1 MKKRLLL
8 NLRYVPDDEREEVLS
23 LLDEHH
29 IEHYV
34 TPAGPFGI
42 SAGGIWVTH
51 REDVDRAWALFDEY
65 QANRALR
72 ASENEAQRRSRGEHQ
87 DFLSMWRAR
96 PWHVTLMILLSLMVL
111 MIFFAPMLQ
120 IAQSVR

>member
-8 NLRYVPDDEREEVLS
+8 NLRYVPDDEREEVLA
-23 LLDEHH
+23 LLEQHH

-42 SAGGIWVTH
+42 SAGAIWIRHEQDT
-51 REDVDRAWALFDEY
+51 DRAWALFDGY
-65 QANRALR
+65 QVSRARR
-72 ASENEAQRRSRGEHQ
+72 ASAERAEQQARGERER
-87 DFLSMWRAR
+87 FWTMWRAR
-96 PWHVTLMILLSLMVL
+96 PWYVTCMILLSLVVL

-120 IAQSVR
+120 IAQIAR